1 MPDVC
6 DDDRRAQ
13 MFPVLTDAQIAR
25 VELHATRRPFA
36 AGETTFELGTAD
48 PGIHVV
54 LSGVLEVVRPG
65 AAGDDLVTA
74 LGAGQFTGEVRVVSP
89 KCVGRRRAAEAGA
102 ETYRVFIGRIFI
114 SRVMSITYVH
124 SARIG

>member
-74 LGAGQFTGEVRVVSP
+74 LGAGQFTGEVRSGSP
-89 KCVGRRRAAEAGA
+89 ESLSPGA
-102 ETYRVFIGRIFI
+102 PTDPDVPDSGIRLFETRDSLRG
-114 SRVMSITYVH
+114 
-124 SARIG
+124 A